1 MKKTSKFSR
10 FFKCFWLTSRSVDQ
24 EWDKLLNLLID
35 KGEVTDISTYT
46 ITFDNKYEVWT
57 SNHPFS
63 SGHLY
68 DYKGNSREIVSGC
81 HCSRN
86 TKIKLEDFY
95 YNLRLDFSFQDE
107 IARYSSM

>member
-1 MKKTSKFSR
+1 M
-10 FFKCFWLTSRSVDQ
+10 FKCFWLTSKSVDQ

-35 KGEVTDISTYT
+35 KGEVTDISPYT
-46 ITFDNKYEVWT
+46 ITFDNKYEVWI

-86 TKIKLEDFY
+86 TKIRLEDFY
-95 YNLRLDFSFQDE
+95 YALRSKEMNFEKE
-107 IARYSSM
+107 IERYSSM

>member
-1 MKKTSKFSR
+1 M
-10 FFKCFWLTSRSVDQ
+10 FKCFWLTSKSVDQ

-35 KGEVTDISTYT
+35 KGEVTDISPYT

-63 SGHLY
+63 SGYLY
-68 DYKGNSREIVSGC
+68 DYKGNSREMVSGC

-86 TKIKLEDFY
+86 TKIRLEDFY
-95 YNLRLDFSFQDE
+95 YALRSKEMNFEKE
-107 IARYSSM
+107 IERYSSM